1 MPDYDYFLRGNPNDV
16 LLQCVEVSH
25 PSFTKTYRYVKNAA
39 DGVTVKHEDGTSRD
53 YLYSPLTIQKSKS
66 SDDLDQS
73 INIGVGDLGEDFPKE
88 IDRLRNG
95 SYQTVK
101 PILNYREYLTSDLT
115 KPMLS
120 IFNLEVT
127 DYQPKT
133 DGAVFTCKARQL
145 NISRTGEVYNLSDFP
160 MLRGFL

>member
-16 LLQCVEVSH
+16 LLQCIEVSH

-39 DGVTVKHEDGTSRD
+39 DGVTVKHEDGTSRE
-53 YLYSPLTIQKSKS
+53 YLYSPLTIQKSKT

-115 KPMLS
+115 KPMLY
-120 IFNLEVT
+120 ILNLEVT

-133 DGAVFTCKARQL
+133 DGAVFTCKAKQL
-145 NISRTGEVYNLSDFP
+145 NLSKSGETYTLDKFP
-160 MLRGFL
+160 SLRGFL